1 MNEENLMKTYIYGAG
16 NIALHIIAKMKE
28 YEGEITGF
36 IDSYKKGEYEGYPIV
51 LLEDVEKDSFYFM
64 NSDGGMTL
72 SGGAQYEQHIGNI
85 PKIKTGRNL

>member
-51 LLEDVEKDSFYFM
+51 LLEDVEKDSNVVISVESLIFTGSM
-64 NSDGGMTL
+64 M
-72 SGGAQYEQHIGNI
+72 Q
-85 PKIKTGRNL
+85 PKKI

>member
-1 MNEENLMKTYIYGAG
+1 MKTYIYGAG

-36 IDSYKKGEYEGYPIV
+36 IDSYKKGEYDRSIRGCGERQQCGH
-51 LLEDVEKDSFYFM
+51 LC
-64 NSDGGMTL
+64 
-72 SGGAQYEQHIGNI
+72 AQYEQHIGNI

>member
-1 MNEENLMKTYIYGAG
+1 MKTYIYGAG

-28 YEGEITGF
+28 CEGEITGF

-64 NSDGGMTL
+64 NSDGG
-72 SGGAQYEQHIGNI
+72 
-85 PKIKTGRNL
+85 KTAMWSSLCSIRTAYWKYTKN